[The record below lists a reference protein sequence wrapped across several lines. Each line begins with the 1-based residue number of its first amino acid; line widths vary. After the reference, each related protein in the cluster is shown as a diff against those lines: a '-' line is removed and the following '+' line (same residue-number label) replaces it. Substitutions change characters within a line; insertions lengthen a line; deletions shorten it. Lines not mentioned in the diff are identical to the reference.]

1 MERIFIK
8 FYGFSDAER
17 HALDTV
23 FLLSESHATVYSAWT
38 SQAGGAPAEPDILMI
53 DGDSWEAVLEL
64 ANPTHDALKLIWVG
78 EGAPAQAWRVF
89 AAPVRWSVVLEA
101 LDAEFAPLSS
111 AALSANLALGH
122 AQELEVVLDNMVD
135 DTQPSELGGDTE
147 FPAQRWAL
155 LVDALRDD
163 RLYLRAKLAAEGL
176 YDVDEA
182 SSGAEALALLGA
194 QPYDLVVVDLQL
206 GDTSSWALI
215 QAIRKAQPTL
225 AHLIV
230 TGRSFGWMQR
240 VRAYFA
246 GAEVCLVKPL
256 HPGVL
261 KKVLQKI

>member
-1 MERIFIK
+1 VERIFIK

-23 FLLSESHATVYSAWT
+23 FRLSESHDMVYSAWT
-38 SQAGGAPAEPDILMI
+38 PQAAGAPAEPDILMI

-78 EGAPAQAWRVF
+78 DSAPAQAWRVF

-111 AALSANLALGH
+111 QALSADLALAH
-122 AQELEVVLDNMVD
+122 EQDLEVVLDDMVD

-147 FPAQRWAL
+147 VPAQRRVL

-163 RLYLRAKLAAEGL
+163 RLYLRAKLAAEGVH
-176 YDVDEA
+176 DVDEA
-182 SSGAEALALLGA
+182 SCGAEALALLGA
-194 QPYDLVVVDLQL
+194 QPYHLVVVDLQL
-206 GDTSSWALI
+206 RDTNSWALI
-215 QAIRKAQPTL
+215 EAIRKAQPAL

-230 TGRSFGWMQR
+230 TGRSCSWMQR

-246 GAEVCLVKPL
+246 DAEVCLVKPL

-261 KKVLQKI
+261 NKVLQKI